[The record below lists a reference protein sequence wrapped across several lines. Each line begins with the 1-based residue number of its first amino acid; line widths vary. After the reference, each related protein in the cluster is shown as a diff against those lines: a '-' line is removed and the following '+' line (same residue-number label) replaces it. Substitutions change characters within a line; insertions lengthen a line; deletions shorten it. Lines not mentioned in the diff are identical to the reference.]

1 VPGESPPRRVAV
13 IGAGM
18 VGLCTAWFLQE
29 HCAEVTV
36 LDRAGVAAGASGANA
51 SWAAMRWP
59 RSTRSPPTG

>member
-1 VPGESPPRRVAV
+1 
-13 IGAGM
+13 M

-59 RSTRSPPTG
+59 RSTRSPPTA